1 MNERIIQS
9 EGCVDEGARYLAQ
22 LEPRFDFALRCV
34 GKLPL
39 RTRPDGF
46 ERLLGAIVSQQL
58 SVTAAN
64 AIWKRIVAANLN
76 GPRKIL
82 KAQDDDLRA
91 AGLSR
96 QKITYARALAHAGID
111 FKALRDMPAVD
122 VVSKL
127 TQVKGIGTWTAEIYA
142 MFSLGRADVFAP
154 GDLALQEAA
163 RLLFF
168 LDSRPSE
175 KELRPMSFKWS
186 PWRSVAAR
194 LLWAYYAYEKN
205 REGI

>member
-1 MNERIIQS
+1 MNERIIQT
-9 EGCVDEGARYLAQ
+9 EACVTEGAKYLAE
-22 LEPRFDFALRCV
+22 LEPKFDFALRCV

-39 RTRPDGF
+39 RRRPDGF

-58 SVTAAN
+58 SVSAAN

-96 QKITYARALAHAGID
+96 QKITYARALAHARIN
-111 FKALRDMPAVD
+111 FKALRDMPTAD

-163 RLLFF
+163 RLLFC
-168 LDSRPSE
+168 LDTRPSE
-175 KELRPMSFKWS
+175 KELRLMSFKWS